1 MIYLIYILLNYHTY
15 WELNN
20 WTPFKPVNVMSLPLT
35 WYASSTHSG
44 IIRQKVCKE
53 LMFFLEAHGKHF
65 LWANHILPL
74 LPLPDFQPVLTH
86 SLDVW
91 GFLPALDF
99 LFLPV
104 QFTHH
109 HLPRVQCDRIQYWQP
124 VLDHCP
130 ALWLSTSQHW
140 MTRFWLPT
148 PKICVRSRLRKYL
161 YSARSAISILFSY
174 LPVPTSR
181 E

>member
-44 IIRQKVCKE
+44 IIRQMVCKE

-91 GFLPALDF
+91 GFLPALDLISCF
-99 LFLPV
+99 FQCNLHTTTCPGSSVIGSNIDNLFLITAQRSDSALANTGWPGSGSP
-104 QFTHH
+104 
-109 HLPRVQCDRIQYWQP
+109 LPKFV
-124 VLDHCP
+124 
-130 ALWLSTSQHW
+130 
-140 MTRFWLPT
+140 
-148 PKICVRSRLRKYL
+148 
-161 YSARSAISILFSY
+161 
-174 LPVPTSR
+174 
-181 E
+181 